1 MNGNGQMEVHYIDTG
16 FPYPATE
23 SFMDFF
29 DGLTHVPLNYG
40 HPMPVHD
47 QACSLFFI
55 YSMEAAY
62 WSMNMNSYK
71 FGLTGPESTSYCSP
85 YEVNTHFP
93 RMDMS
98 RRAWEYPLMTNSEEP
113 ATTATQPEENVVEES
128 DATTE
133 ESIPNDQNTTTSQ
146 VEWEENID
154 PDNMTYEEL
163 LDLGEAVGTQ
173 SRGLSDELISMLP
186 TTKYKC
192 GSFFS
197 RKKSGERQGTKEE
210 LDKSNCPAIIFTI
223 VNASAN
229 GLASTRYA
237 QSATLRYSL
246 RNQGIKASF
255 S

>member
-16 FPYPATE
+16 FPYTATE

-29 DGLTHVPLNYG
+29 EGLTHAPVNYG
-40 HPMPVHD
+40 HAMPVHD
-47 QACSLFFI
+47 QAS
-55 YSMEAAY
+55 AY
-62 WSMNMNSYK
+62 WSMNMHSYK
-71 FGLTGPESTSYCSP
+71 FGLSGPGNTSYYGP
-85 YEVNTHFP
+85 YEVNPHFP

-113 ATTATQPEENVVEES
+113 ATTASQPEETVVEEV
-128 DATTE
+128 DVITE
-133 ESIPNDQNTTTSQ
+133 ESIPNEQNTNTSQ

-173 SRGLSDELISMLP
+173 SRGLSDELISLLP

-197 RKKSGERQGTKEE
+197 RKKSGERCVICQARYKRGARQMKLPCNHFYHSECISKWLGINKICPVCNLEVFAEE
-210 LDKSNCPAIIFTI
+210 S
-223 VNASAN
+223 
-229 GLASTRYA
+229 RH
-237 QSATLRYSL
+237 
-246 RNQGIKASF
+246 
-255 S
+255 